1 MKLLES
7 MAKKLKNDFVEANK
21 CAVSLN
27 YSCSIDFLLQIDLFE
42 VFGRLWIPFQLKWGV
57 LFIDSEYVICRT
69 I

>member
-42 VFGRLWIPFQLKWGV
+42 VFGRL
-57 LFIDSEYVICRT
+57 
-69 I
+69 